1 MSSGGFLASLQNL
14 RLGQLTSMHGLS
26 LASRLIS
33 ARYTLAVGAQA
44 LVSGFHFA
52 LNLVLVRQISQYDYG
67 IFAFAFVLAMF
78 AQAIN
83 NALIST
89 PLTVYTP
96 VIKDT
101 EERSQQEKMLSVV
114 NLIFCLALL
123 MLGMMYIPLSELDAS
138 TVACI
143 AIFVAVYAARQ
154 HSRSFGYARLRPLVT
169 AAGDTTYMVT
179 GILIMAVMLTVNP
192 EPRVGSIL
200 LSLAGANLIAIIVEN
215 LLLHGKQAL
224 DQLRG
229 SWQGYSLIWE
239 QSRWALAGAV
249 TTLLMGQAHSLIIV
263 QSHGPQA
270 FAPIAAGAVLFGPV
284 RVALMTWQNMVKP
297 EMAVSLSEHRYTEV
311 RGQMIRTTRLM
322 AVAMFCV
329 VVGLAIMWPWID
341 GFLYEK
347 RYADEPMAWIVALWA
362 LITLCSASYTPI
374 SAALQ
379 ALKNFKALAMGSIY
393 ASVLAAI
400 AVTSLL
406 YFRSPEDTLIGI
418 FLAELFMAVFL
429 LRVITRTLREATA

>member
-1 MSSGGFLASLQNL
+1 MNSGGFLASLQNL

-101 EERSQQEKMLSVV
+101 ETRSQQEKMLSVV

-179 GILIMAVMLTVNP
+179 GILIMALMLTVNP

-215 LLLHGKQAL
+215 LLLHGRQAL

-229 SWQGYSLIWE
+229 SWHGYSLIWE

-329 VVGLAIMWPWID
+329 VIGLAIMWPWID

-362 LITLCSASYTPI
+362 VITLCSASYTPI

-400 AVTSLL
+400 AVTALL

-429 LRVITRTLREATA
+429 LRVITRTLREAMA

>member
-1 MSSGGFLASLQNL
+1 MNTGGFLASLQNL
-14 RLGQLTSMHGLS
+14 RFGQLTSMHGLS

-101 EERSQQEKMLSVV
+101 AARSQQEKMLSVV
-114 NLIFCLALL
+114 NLVFCLALL
-123 MLGMMYIPLSELDAS
+123 MLGMLYIPMSELDAG

-154 HSRSFGYARLRPLVT
+154 YSRSFGYARLRPLVT
-169 AAGDTTYMVT
+169 AAGDTTYMVS
-179 GILIMAVMLTVNP
+179 GILIMAVMLSINS

-200 LSLAGANLIAIIVEN
+200 LSLAAANLIAIVAEN
-215 LLLHGKQAL
+215 LLLHGRQAL
-224 DQLRG
+224 DQIRG
-229 SWQGYSLIWE
+229 SWRGYSLIWE

-297 EMAVSLSEHRYTEV
+297 EMAVSLSEHRYSEV
-311 RGQMIRTTRLM
+311 RGQMVRTTRLM

-329 VVGLAIMWPWID
+329 VVGLVIMWPWID
-341 GFLYEK
+341 GFLYQK

-362 LITLCSASYTPI
+362 IITLCSASYTPI

-400 AVTSLL
+400 AVTALL
-406 YFRSPEDTLIGI
+406 YFRSPEHTLIGI
-418 FLAELFMAVFL
+418 FLAELFLAVFL
-429 LRVITRTLREATA
+429 LRVITRTLREAAA

>member
-1 MSSGGFLASLQNL
+1 
-14 RLGQLTSMHGLS
+14 

-44 LVSGFHFA
+44 LVSGFHFV

-101 EERSQQEKMLSVV
+101 ETRSQQEKMLSVV
-114 NLIFCLALL
+114 NLIFCVGLL
-123 MLGMMYIPLSELDAS
+123 LLGMLYIPMSELDAS

-143 AIFVAVYAARQ
+143 AFFVAVYAARQ

-169 AAGDTTYMVT
+169 AAGDTTYMVS
-179 GILIMAVMLTVNP
+179 GILIMAVMLTFNP

-215 LLLHGKQAL
+215 LLLHGRQAL

-229 SWQGYSLIWE
+229 SWRGYSHIWE

-270 FAPIAAGAVLFGPV
+270 FAPIAAGAVLFGPI

-329 VVGLAIMWPWID
+329 VVGLAILWPWID

-347 RYADEPMAWIVALWA
+347 RYADEPMAWIVGLWA

-393 ASVLAAI
+393 ASVLAAM
-400 AVTSLL
+400 AVTALL